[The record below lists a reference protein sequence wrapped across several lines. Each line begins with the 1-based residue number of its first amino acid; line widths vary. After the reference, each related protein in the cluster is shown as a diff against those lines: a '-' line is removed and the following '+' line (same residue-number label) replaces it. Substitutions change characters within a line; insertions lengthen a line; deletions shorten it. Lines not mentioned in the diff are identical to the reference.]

1 MLADQRKYQLLVN
14 SVVDYA
20 LCLLDSEGRIIS
32 WSVGAERTTGYTEA
46 EILGTFFGTVFADES
61 APQEDLMV
69 LLRRARTEGRVE
81 SEGWCHRKGE
91 RRYWVNV
98 VIDRIADDERVVG
111 YACIARDL
119 TERKLAEDKLRR
131 SEEQFRLLVQGVGDC
146 AIFMLD
152 TQGRVTTWN
161 TGAQRIKG
169 YTQEEALGLHLSL
182 FYTRE
187 DRVNG
192 APERALATALELGR
206 YESEGW
212 RIRKDGSAFWAN
224 AILDRIDDET
234 GRPIGYAKITRDITE
249 RRQAE
254 EALAQAREALFQ
266 SQKLES
272 IGQLTGGIAH
282 DFNNLLMAIIGS
294 LEVLQDKVAHD
305 LSARQLVATAL
316 AGGRRGAA
324 LTQRMLAFARKQ
336 ELRPTTVDVK
346 ALLNGMGD
354 LLQRSAGPTVPIDT
368 AFPLT
373 LPAVLIDSNQL
384 ELALLNLVA
393 NARDAIA
400 ESGRIVLAAR
410 EDAVHVGHRTSLP
423 SGRYV
428 CLSVI
433 DTGTGMDAG
442 TLARATEPFFTTKG
456 VGKGTGLGLSMVHGL
471 AEQSGGRLVL
481 RSAPGQ
487 GTTVE
492 LWLPVAPRPATAA
505 TTQQVTPAPSLA
517 SIGAPSTILVVDDDP
532 LIAMTL
538 SALLDDLGH
547 RVVEAHSAQEALRLM
562 AGREDIDAVITD
574 YAMPHMNGLDLVQQ
588 LRKRHPLLPIVL
600 ASGYAELPSGAPE
613 DIVRLAKPFTRND
626 LRAVIE
632 RITDTSVAN
641 GAARHEW

>member
-1 MLADQRKYQLLVN
+1 
-14 SVVDYA
+14 
-20 LCLLDSEGRIIS
+20 
-32 WSVGAERTTGYTEA
+32 
-46 EILGTFFGTVFADES
+46 
-61 APQEDLMV
+61 
-69 LLRRARTEGRVE
+69 
-81 SEGWCHRKGE
+81 
-91 RRYWVNV
+91 
-98 VIDRIADDERVVG
+98 
-111 YACIARDL
+111 
-119 TERKLAEDKLRR
+119 
-131 SEEQFRLLVQGVGDC
+131 
-146 AIFMLD
+146 
-152 TQGRVTTWN
+152 
-161 TGAQRIKG
+161 
-169 YTQEEALGLHLSL
+169 
-182 FYTRE
+182 
-187 DRVNG
+187 
-192 APERALATALELGR
+192 
-206 YESEGW
+206 
-212 RIRKDGSAFWAN
+212 
-224 AILDRIDDET
+224 
-234 GRPIGYAKITRDITE
+234 
-249 RRQAE
+249 
-254 EALAQAREALFQ
+254 
-266 SQKLES
+266 
-272 IGQLTGGIAH
+272 
-282 DFNNLLMAIIGS
+282 
-294 LEVLQDKVAHD
+294 
-305 LSARQLVATAL
+305 
-316 AGGRRGAA
+316 
-324 LTQRMLAFARKQ
+324 
-336 ELRPTTVDVK
+336 
-346 ALLNGMGD
+346 MG
-354 LLQRSAGPTVPIDT
+354 
-368 AFPLT
+368 LT